1 MVAACVHAGW
11 SLLNSMIL
19 RVART
24 ELTFERRGKSSTQK
38 YVYSQGQNTTF
49 TYIHINRLVP
59 GLSSEESHQFPRKS
73 TTLKAWMMTVTVNDH
88 QISKKSAQNPIFA
101 PLDGSTMNQSF
112 KSLNIPQSTD
122 RHFFARTQ
130 RTAPKIDTICITNV
144 SQYVCRI
151 GVIQNGESII
161 FSPLTPQE

>member
-1 MVAACVHAGW
+1 
-11 SLLNSMIL
+11 
-19 RVART
+19 
-24 ELTFERRGKSSTQK
+24 
-38 YVYSQGQNTTF
+38 
-49 TYIHINRLVP
+49 
-59 GLSSEESHQFPRKS
+59 
-73 TTLKAWMMTVTVNDH
+73 MMTVTVNDH

-161 FSPLTPQE
+161 FSPLTPQESFVSQKHFQSSHHPVARKGALEAQIGNRSLRSQSQK